1 MWFNNLVGEGRC
13 DLVDTWWQTE
23 TGGIAIAP
31 RPSGKAADILPAKPM
46 RPMLGMNPVLLNE
59 HCQELQGNNVAGAL
73 CMKTPW
79 PGIGKEHCLKKIG
92 PVHTKYWLFYFI
104 WVYQRWAQ
112 LT

>member
-1 MWFNNLVGEGRC
+1 MKLIFKILFQFILILGEPLNHEAWMWFNNLVGEGRC

-31 RPSGKAADILPAKPM
+31 RPSGQAADILPAKPM

-59 HCQELQGNNVAGAL
+59 HCQELKGNNVAGAL

-79 PGIGKEHCLKKIG
+79 PGIGKK
-92 PVHTKYWLFYFI
+92 
-104 WVYQRWAQ
+104 
-112 LT
+112 